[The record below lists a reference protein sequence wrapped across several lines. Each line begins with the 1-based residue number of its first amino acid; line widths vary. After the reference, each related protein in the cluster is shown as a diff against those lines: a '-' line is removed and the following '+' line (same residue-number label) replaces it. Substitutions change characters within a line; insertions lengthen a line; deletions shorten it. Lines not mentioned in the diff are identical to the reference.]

1 MSELRVNPSEVHQSG
16 VEIGEI
22 AAAVTSAFT
31 NSDTEFASAQSG
43 WVGESGRAL
52 ASVTAEWQ
60 EATKAH
66 HENLVEHANKFVS
79 AAQMYVRD
87 DLSSADSVRKAG
99 ENLR

>member
-1 MSELRVNPSEVHQSG
+1 
-16 VEIGEI
+16 
-22 AAAVTSAFT
+22 
-31 NSDTEFASAQSG
+31 
-43 WVGESGRAL
+43 
-52 ASVTAEWQ
+52 VTAEWQ

>member
-43 WVGESGRAL
+43 WVGQSGAAL
-52 ASVTAEWQ
+52 AELTAEWQ
-60 EATKAH
+60 QSTPVLADILADHGAKFTAAAEQYG
-66 HENLVEHANKFVS
+66 HADES
-79 AAQMYVRD
+79 G
-87 DLSSADSVRKAG
+87 ADSVRSAA
-99 ENLR
+99 EDL